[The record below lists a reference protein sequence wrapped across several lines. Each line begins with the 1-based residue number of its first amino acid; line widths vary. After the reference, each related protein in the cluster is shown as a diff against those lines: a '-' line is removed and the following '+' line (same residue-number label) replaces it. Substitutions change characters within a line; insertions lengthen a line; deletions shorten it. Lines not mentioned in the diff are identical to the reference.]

1 MSIFIYKY
9 FFAAAWRLARRLL
22 HGGWHVFCYPP
33 PPQGGEGGGPIMGQL
48 FFIVKR
54 KIVWCLM
61 KATKLETQTQLKIS
75 RKNLVANSLRALFH
89 TFPSPREKS
98 DES

>member
-1 MSIFIYKY
+1 MEQSMSIFICKY

-22 HGGWHVFCYPP
+22 YGGWG
-33 PPQGGEGGGPIMGQL
+33 GGEGGHPIINQL